1 MLFFVR
7 LSELCVALSVCSS
20 SSNRLFSRIGQQNE
34 ICAVIGAI
42 RYYITLWYLC
52 MCSCCINRERTLRKQ
67 KKVSVFNNW
76 TFLDVRK
83 GGPMNS
89 CLSICLSDWPVIFLH
104 THRNRVTEKRDWSGF
119 SRKILVYIK
128 LAQSKVSLSFLK
140 ILSLL
145 LLEIILK
152 KSAYNS
158 LLPCLPSSKLLTKMF
173 SSNQVAG
180 FFDHQ
185 YLNSWM
191 S

>member
-1 MLFFVR
+1 MK
-7 LSELCVALSVCSS
+7 EL
-20 SSNRLFSRIGQQNE
+20 
-34 ICAVIGAI
+34 
-42 RYYITLWYLC
+42 
-52 MCSCCINRERTLRKQ
+52 
-67 KKVSVFNNW
+67 SVFNNW
-76 TFLDVRK
+76 TFLDVRR
-83 GGPMNS
+83 GGSMNS
-89 CLSICLSDWPVIFLH
+89 CLSICLSDWPVISFSWNLLICFFFSEILH

-152 KSAYNS
+152 KSAYDS

-180 FFDHQ
+180 FFDHW